1 MISILPYVEAEL
13 WIPIPDTDL
22 TLEIKLYLDLTI
34 VKPGAGF
41 KLLAVLQYYTERF
54 IHNYKSVI
62 LENSV
67 Y

>member
-1 MISILPYVEAEL
+1 MF
-13 WIPIPDTDL
+13 WIPIPDPDL
-22 TLEIKLYLDLTI
+22 TLEINLYPDTTI

-54 IHNYKSVI
+54 SFNFKSVI
-62 LENSV
+62 LENSA